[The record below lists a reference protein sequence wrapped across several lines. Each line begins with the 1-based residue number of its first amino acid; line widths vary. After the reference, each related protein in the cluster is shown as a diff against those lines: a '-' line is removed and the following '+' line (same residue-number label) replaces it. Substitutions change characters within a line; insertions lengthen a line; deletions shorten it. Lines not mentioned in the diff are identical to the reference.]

1 MKEEKSL
8 HFVQCGSTL
17 LQCDSVFCYR
27 CPPLGVSSLDLGRL
41 FIQAAL
47 FSISI
52 TGGRP
57 HRVNPTTVVEI
68 VQRASSDH
76 VSSGGGRKG
85 PRHGQGGVQGR
96 VEGAEG
102 QNLEGRA
109 CGSLQGN
116 EYSGQWVT
124 RRTRLRAFEHAVGGK
139 MQPQKAEAD
148 QADGKP
154 HPQGYSLRL
163 FHVGSVDKKPSP
175 TGAGGW

>member
-76 VSSGGGRKG
+76 VSSGAEEKDLDTAKADFKAAWENLKA
-85 PRHGQGGVQGR
+85 R
-96 VEGAEG
+96 VSKDELA
-102 QNLEGRA
+102 A
-109 CGSLQGN
+109 
-116 EYSGQWVT
+116 
-124 RRTRLRAFEHAVGGK
+124 AFK
-139 MQPQKAEAD
+139 D
-148 QADGKP
+148 LNIRDDG
-154 HPQGYSLRL
+154 
-163 FHVGSVDKKPSP
+163 
-175 TGAGGW
+175 